1 MMSKFGCSNRM
12 ATQAKHLALEKGI
25 LSTPNPKIGR
35 ALEDDTTEA
44 VRAFYHHDDISRI
57 MPGKKDCLSVN
68 VRGNKVKLQKRLIL
82 ANLKEVYAQF
92 KQKYPDKKIGFS
104 KFAMLRPKECVLA
117 GASGTHQVCV
127 CTIHNNVKLMMMNAR
142 MATITSSEE
151 VPLLHYSHAL
161 AKMMCNP
168 SLPSCHLGSCSCC
181 PGKEPLREMLER
193 SFEEAGI
200 DEIEFKQWTTT
211 DRSNMETMVQTTE
224 DFLDNFVEKLDAL
237 KRHDFIAKQQA
248 NYLNE
253 RKDNLKAGEF
263 LVIGDFSENFTFVCQ
278 DAAQSFHWNNSSATL
293 HPFVYYY
300 KQDNKVLHGNLVI
313 ISDCGTHDTVAVHYF
328 IRRLVNHLREN
339 FPVLQSIVY
348 FSDGCA
354 GQYKNL
360 KNFLNLCCHEKD
372 FGIPAEWHFFATS
385 HGKGPSDGIGGTV
398 KREATR
404 ASLQRPFNDQILT
417 PLKLFN
423 FVKSSLP
430 GIEAQFMT
438 VAEWKEEQ
446 QFLSERFAIAKTV
459 AGTQRLHSFVPVSE
473 TKLQV
478 REYSNSSSS
487 TVVSVI
493 KNSIKELELEAIQGY
508 IAVEYNEKWWVAYV
522 DELRPGTH
530 EVSVNFLHPHGPS
543 PSYLFPEPQDT
554 LVVDISDVLIPISPS
569 TATGRTY
576 TLQRNDTNRAIAAL
590 KKRLEKTV

>member
-1 MMSKFGCSNRM
+1 M
-12 ATQAKHLALEKGI
+12 
-25 LSTPNPKIGR
+25 
-35 ALEDDTTEA
+35 
-44 VRAFYHHDDISRI
+44 
-57 MPGKKDCLSVN
+57 
-68 VRGNKVKLQKRLIL
+68 
-82 ANLKEVYAQF
+82 
-92 KQKYPDKKIGFS
+92 
-104 KFAMLRPKECVLA
+104 
-117 GASGTHQVCV
+117 
-127 CTIHNNVKLMMMNAR
+127 
-142 MATITSSEE
+142 
-151 VPLLHYSHAL
+151 
-161 AKMMCNP
+161 
-168 SLPSCHLGSCSCC
+168 
-181 PGKEPLREMLER
+181 
-193 SFEEAGI
+193 
-200 DEIEFKQWTTT
+200 
-211 DRSNMETMVQTTE
+211 
-224 DFLDNFVEKLDAL
+224 
-237 KRHDFIAKQQA
+237 
-248 NYLNE
+248 
-253 RKDNLKAGEF
+253 
-263 LVIGDFSENFTFVCQ
+263 
-278 DAAQSFHWNNSSATL
+278 
-293 HPFVYYY
+293 
-300 KQDNKVLHGNLVI
+300 
-313 ISDCGTHDTVAVHYF
+313 
-328 IRRLVNHLREN
+328 
-339 FPVLQSIVY
+339 
-348 FSDGCA
+348 
-354 GQYKNL
+354 
-360 KNFLNLCCHEKD
+360 
-372 FGIPAEWHFFATS
+372 PAEWHFFATS